1 MGEEELPERLFREG
15 CGAAVSPPVFM
26 ICSKS
31 LTLVEGNLSKMTT
44 FPHRRWSAAASPHP
58 CKNQEVKTP

>member
-44 FPHRRWSAAASPHP
+44 FPP
-58 CKNQEVKTP
+58 